1 MMRTRAPGA
10 LRCVGTDGRRQR
22 MFTTEYSRYSR
33 EEEDEEEE
41 EKEEDNVQYDVTTVL
56 CITVLYI

>member
-1 MMRTRAPGA
+1 
-10 LRCVGTDGRRQR
+10 

-33 EEEDEEEE
+33 EEEDEEEEEE

-56 CITVLYI
+56 CINTVIIVYPSIIIYIMYHSVHF

>member
-1 MMRTRAPGA
+1 
-10 LRCVGTDGRRQR
+10 

-41 EKEEDNVQYDVTTVL
+41 EEEKEEDNVQYDVTTVVLL
-56 CITVLYI
+56 CITVL